1 MLKLL
6 IAVDGSAQS
15 LRALDLVARWARGGV
30 PMETVLINVRA
41 GASSGGDLAAT
52 HADAWQAA
60 QRRAQE
66 RMLRDAE
73 SRALGC
79 GLSVRAT
86 LAVEGAAAQ
95 EIVRAATAQQA
106 DQIVMGTHGMDAV
119 GGGSLV
125 PGSVAQRVLCLSRH
139 PVLLVP

>member
-6 IAVDGSAQS
+6 IAIDGSAQS
-15 LRALDLVARWARGGV
+15 LRVLDVVGRWARAGV
-30 PMETVLINVRA
+30 PIEAVLINVRS
-41 GASSGGDLAAT
+41 ASAVGGDLPPV
-52 HADAWQAA
+52 HAEALKAA

-66 RMLRDAE
+66 RSLHEAE

-79 GLSVRAT
+79 GLSVRAA

-95 EIVRAATAQQA
+95 EIVRAAAEQQA
-106 DQIVMGTHGMDAV
+106 DQIVMGAHGGDAV

-125 PGSVAQRVLCLSRH
+125 PGSVAQRVLCLAKH
-139 PVLLVP
+139 PVLLIP